1 MESPVGERRV
11 GPSSCGVRRFARVL
25 VVASLGIVL
34 AACAETR
41 PYLGSRELPERG
53 GTLRVL
59 LMPPDI
65 ELAQITAAG
74 LVEPNAAWTATAK
87 TNVEAALT
95 AILAEKDARLVRYRP
110 SSRNASFDEPHGQV
124 IKLHGAV
131 GRTILVHQYLPNM
144 KLPTKKDR
152 FDWSLGDG
160 VAALKK
166 SYDADYALF
175 IYFRDSFSSGGRVA
189 AMLVGALL
197 GIGVPGGIQAG
208 FASLVDLRSG
218 DIVWFNRL
226 VSERGDLRKP
236 DLARDASEKLLSKV
250 PL

>member
-1 MESPVGERRV
+1 MASLVGERRV
-11 GPSSCGVRRFARVL
+11 GASFGGARRFARVL
-25 VVASLGIVL
+25 VGASLGIVL
-34 AACAETR
+34 AACAETK
-41 PYLGSRELPERG
+41 PFLGSTELPERG

-65 ELAQITAAG
+65 ELARITAAG
-74 LVEPNAAWTATAK
+74 LLEPNAAWTATAK
-87 TNVEAALT
+87 ANVEAALT
-95 AILAEKDARLVRYRP
+95 AILAERDAKLVRYRP
-110 SSRNASFDEPHGQV
+110 SSSNASFDERHGQV

-152 FDWSLGDG
+152 FDWSLGNS
-160 VAALKK
+160 VAALRT
-166 SYDADYALF
+166 SYDADLALF

-189 AMLVGALL
+189 VMLVGALM
-197 GIGVPGGIQAG
+197 GAGFRGGIQAG

-226 VSERGDLRKP
+226 VSGRGDLRKP